1 MTAAISQSGSNYN
14 IDITYKYTG
23 SGSAAGNMKLY
34 AALVDKDCTGYSYS
48 SGIPHGYN
56 CWMAWLTAGDTYK
69 SKSSGSGSAL
79 AALPQH
85 PHPNRFLGPV
95 FLPLSFQADSAR

>member
-1 MTAAISQSGSNYN
+1 
-14 IDITYKYTG
+14 
-23 SGSAAGNMKLY
+23 MKLY

-69 SKSSGSGSAL
+69 SKSAGSGTAFHSVTVSSTEASQSWTTV
-79 AALPQH
+79 PTTHRVNNQKTRWD
-85 PHPNRFLGPV
+85 NV
-95 FLPLSFQADSAR
+95 ARQVEDGIVD